1 MCLGKRATGR
11 GVGRWL
17 KGEVGQALPSSF
29 QILESFRILGL
40 IAHGGLKNNLFPVS
54 GSLKVFSL
62 LKETHLGTTQ
72 TQIYSSCTEFC
83 KLKKAGGC
91 HLVRSWARAGVEG
104 LQTFLLTPSPG
115 LLCPTKPRSPLGLEC
130 GNCSASQM
138 LLMEG
143 SRQLWKILWKGMCEA
158 FWMSTASCLSLFSC
172 QLVTR
177 GYRPK
182 LPELTLQTETR
193 LNLM

>member
-1 MCLGKRATGR
+1 MAQSSREGGTVCLGKRATGR

-29 QILESFRILGL
+29 QILESFRMLGL

-54 GSLKVFSL
+54 GILKVFSL

-91 HLVRSWARAGVEG
+91 HLVRS
-104 LQTFLLTPSPG
+104 
-115 LLCPTKPRSPLGLEC
+115 
-130 GNCSASQM
+130 
-138 LLMEG
+138 
-143 SRQLWKILWKGMCEA
+143 
-158 FWMSTASCLSLFSC
+158 
-172 QLVTR
+172 
-177 GYRPK
+177 
-182 LPELTLQTETR
+182 
-193 LNLM
+193 